1 MSKEIA
7 NSDASN
13 GDNSIQDLEG
23 LDATALTELITKER
37 EANVDTL
44 DKNKQLFERAKTA
57 EGFEKQEDGSWVKK
71 EEKDKESKDEKTEK
85 KSETKT
91 KGEPDNDLLNKT
103 FLRAAGIKDEDEVE
117 LALKT
122 AEKWNVTVDKLV
134 DDEDF
139 KVKLEKLRDT
149 KATADATSNV
159 KGSGGKSTD
168 AKNTPEYWISKGTP
182 PSKEDIPDSK
192 VRRKISRAFFEA
204 NKPSGKL
211 EFYNS
216 RKGE

>member
-1 MSKEIA
+1 MPDKIA
-7 NSDASN
+7 NPDASN
-13 GDNSIQDLEG
+13 GDNPTQDLEG
-23 LDATALTELITKER
+23 LDAAALTELITKER
-37 EANVDTL
+37 ETNVDTL

-71 EEKDKESKDEKTEK
+71 AEKPKEEPKTEK
-85 KSETKT
+85 KPETKT
-91 KGEPDNDLLNKT
+91 EEKPDNDLLQKT

-122 AEKWNVTVDKLV
+122 AEKWNVTVDQLV

-139 KVKLEKLRDT
+139 KLKLEKLRDT
-149 KATADATSNV
+149 KAAADATSNV

-168 AKNTPEYWISKGTP
+168 AKNTPEHWIAKSTP
-182 PSKEDIPDSK
+182 PTKEDIPDST
-192 VRRKISRAFFEA
+192 VRRKISRAFYEA
-204 NKPSGKL
+204 NKPSGKI